1 MNLSAAVTLWLMLVS
16 TGPAKVTSAMGS
28 AAAEGLQTSAAQA
41 PATSTAQSAEPAVD
55 AAKEAS
61 IRKLLDLTGAS
72 KLMLQ
77 TIASMKDTIRPLIL
91 SSLPVGEYR
100 ERLVD
105 LFFQKFQ
112 TKLDPASLI
121 NLIVPIYAKHLS
133 QDELDGLIKFYQTPL
148 GQKALSVVPQI
159 LSESQLAGKQFG
171 EKVGRESMIE
181 VLQEHPELRQA
192 IEEAAAAAKKQ

>member
-1 MNLSAAVTLWLMLVS
+1 MNLSAAVTLWLMMVS
-16 TGPAKVTSAMGS
+16 TGPAKATSAMGS
-28 AAAEGLQTSAAQA
+28 AGAEGLQTSAAQA
-41 PATSTAQSAEPAVD
+41 PATSTAQSPEPAVD

-77 TIASMKDTIRPLIL
+77 TIANMKDTIRPLIL

-105 LFFQKFQ
+105 LFFERFQ

-121 NLIVPIYAKHLS
+121 NLIVPIYAKYLS

-171 EKVGRESMIE
+171 EKAGRESMIE
-181 VLQEHPELRQA
+181 VLQEHPDLRQA
-192 IEEAAAAAKKQ
+192 IQEAAAKKQ